1 MSQIPKSVKLYTEEE
16 EQEDEQED
24 EQEEEQEEEQ
34 EDECG
39 GLRNALT
46 GNAVD

>member
-16 EQEDEQED
+16 EQE
-24 EQEEEQEEEQ
+24 EEQ

-39 GLRNALT
+39 GLRNTLT

>member
-16 EQEDEQED
+16 EQ
-24 EQEEEQEEEQ
+24 EEQ

>member
-1 MSQIPKSVKLYTEEE
+1 MSQVPKSVKLCTEEE
-16 EQEDEQED
+16 EQ
-24 EQEEEQEEEQ
+24 EEQEEEQ
-34 EDECG
+34 EDECS